1 MMSRR
6 PEQAVLV
13 LSCLTDPQ
21 SKMHT
26 LGLGADDY
34 VSKPFH
40 VGELVARVQARLR
53 AASRPGPAVLA
64 YGRLRLDVLHRQ
76 ADAGAGP
83 VSLTSR
89 ECQLLWELMR
99 QPGKVVPKEDLLAR
113 VWGSDPDCAS
123 NVIDVYVRRL
133 RAQLGTTLITTV
145 RAERVTVLLAAERA
159 PLVKRLWASRWPE
172 VAWAVFATGNLVWMV
187 LMPSWSM
194 LPYHFSWISLLLLY
208 GLGMRTW
215 SRRLTW
221 CLVLPV
227 MTATGLLF
235 VDPAIRGLQPYDEL
249 VELPM
254 MVVMLYVMSRF
265 TSRRSAAMAELDN
278 LTRRNTTLL
287 ERQRAFVQNASH
299 ELRTP
304 ITVALAHAELLAD
317 VARGLGLRSGH
328 CRR

>member
-1 MMSRR
+1 M
-6 PEQAVLV
+6 
-13 LSCLTDPQ
+13 
-21 SKMHT
+21 
-26 LGLGADDY
+26 
-34 VSKPFH
+34 
-40 VGELVARVQARLR
+40 
-53 AASRPGPAVLA
+53 
-64 YGRLRLDVLHRQ
+64 
-76 ADAGAGP
+76 
-83 VSLTSR
+83 
-89 ECQLLWELMR
+89 
-99 QPGKVVPKEDLLAR
+99 
-113 VWGSDPDCAS
+113 
-123 NVIDVYVRRL
+123 
-133 RAQLGTTLITTV
+133 
-145 RAERVTVLLAAERA
+145 LLAAERA

-317 VARGLGLRSGH
+317 VAPRARPPIWALSSMSSGGCRASWTSSYCLPRQSSQNLLHLAPTQLVPLLRDTL
-328 CRR
+328 RRWAATPRRWSVGCLDDSDRVGR